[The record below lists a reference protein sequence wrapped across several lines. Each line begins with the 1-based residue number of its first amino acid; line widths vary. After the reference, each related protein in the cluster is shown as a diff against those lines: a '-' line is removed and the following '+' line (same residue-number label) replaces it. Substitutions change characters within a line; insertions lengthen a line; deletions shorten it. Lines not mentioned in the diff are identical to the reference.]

1 MAQGRTVDTAHVLV
15 TDTLSRQSFYVGM
28 SRGRESNIA
37 HVVTGETAPQ
47 GAEPYQQATAEA
59 VIHQVMERD
68 SRRAVRDRAD
78 PGQPGMGI
86 RDRARAQPVDGGDPG
101 DIQSRG

>member
-1 MAQGRTVDTAHVLV
+1 MLV

-37 HVVTGETAPQ
+37 HVVTGETAPEGKQ
-47 GAEPYQQATAEA
+47 PYQQATAEA

-68 SRRAVRDRAD
+68 SRELSAIEQIRASQEWASGTGHVLNLWAAAIRETFN
-78 PGQPGMGI
+78 PGG
-86 RDRARAQPVDGGDPG
+86 
-101 DIQSRG
+101 